1 MNLVALVM
9 FADAIGLREQVHDVG
24 VRLDVDQLQRLITAD
39 LATFQ
44 DALPHLGDT
53 IPNRQPSAG
62 FCHSHTHAAAN
73 LAKTKR
79 LAKRV

>member
-9 FADAIGLREQVHDVG
+9 FADSIGPREQIHDVG
-24 VRLDVDQLQRLITAD
+24 VRLDVDQLQRLITAN
-39 LATFQ
+39 LTTFQ

-62 FCHSHTHAAAN
+62 F
-73 LAKTKR
+73 
-79 LAKRV
+79 